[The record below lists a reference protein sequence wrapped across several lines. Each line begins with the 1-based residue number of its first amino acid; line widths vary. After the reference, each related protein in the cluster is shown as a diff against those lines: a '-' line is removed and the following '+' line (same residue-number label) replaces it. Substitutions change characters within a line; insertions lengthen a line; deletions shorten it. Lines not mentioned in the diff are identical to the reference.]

1 MSTKEAKD
9 RLTAMTIQKSKSTR
23 TRSKNPTQCFSTKAD
38 PSMGPANISLTG
50 TSVRATLHTDHV
62 GSSDRQLAHYRLAA
76 GEMSTSGRQPTGSF
90 AGAHHGHR
98 HRAAEPHN
106 KADGTGNSCDERLGK
121 HHSDRRP
128 AGEVT
133 GMTPPAV
140 ISVARRITRAVQSG
154 IKVVI
159 WRS

>member
-1 MSTKEAKD
+1 
-9 RLTAMTIQKSKSTR
+9 MTIQKSKSTR
-23 TRSKNPTQCFSTKAD
+23 TRSKNLLSASVPRLIQAS
-38 PSMGPANISLTG
+38 GPANISLTG
-50 TSVRATLHTDHV
+50 TSVRATVHTDHV
-62 GSSDRQLAHYRLAA
+62 GSSHRQPAHNYRLLA
-76 GEMSTSGRQPTGSF
+76 GEMSTSGRQPTGLL
-90 AGAHHGHR
+90 AGAHHGHG

-106 KADGTGNSCDERLGK
+106 KADGTGNSCGERLGK
-121 HHSDRRP
+121 HRGDRRP